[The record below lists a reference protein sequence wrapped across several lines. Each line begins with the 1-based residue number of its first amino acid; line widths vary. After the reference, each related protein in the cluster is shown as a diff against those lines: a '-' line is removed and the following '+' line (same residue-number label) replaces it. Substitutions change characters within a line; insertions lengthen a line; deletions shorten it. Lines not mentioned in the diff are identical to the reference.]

1 MNRRG
6 FLMAYLIS
14 YFNGLSKSQ
23 EYHLHLYIGPILVEC
38 ERTSVFGGVCQNFK
52 AVVKKKIVWYISYQI
67 RGQMTIACRGRYW
80 HDKNHRGFNSCRL
93 KINVDIYI
101 NLHLV

>member
-1 MNRRG
+1 
-6 FLMAYLIS
+6 MADLIS

-52 AVVKKKIVWYISYQI
+52 AVVKKK
-67 RGQMTIACRGRYW
+67 
-80 HDKNHRGFNSCRL
+80 
-93 KINVDIYI
+93 
-101 NLHLV
+101 